1 MKNAL
6 ISTTVIPSAVP
17 AHSVTLE
24 SVTLLTTEDS
34 LGANLADERF
44 DAYVRAMVD
53 TIRDACQDE
62 TAPSRVM
69 CDVLLRPGQGPHV
82 LLSREGALSA
92 VVGRRVWQALV
103 ALPAPSPAVE
113 VVMFQLV
120 VRVGRE

>member
-24 SVTLLTTEDS
+24 SVTLLTAEDS

-69 CDVLLRPGQGPHV
+69 CDVLLRPGQHV

-113 VVMFQLV
+113 AVMFQLV
-120 VRVGRE
+120 VRVGYE